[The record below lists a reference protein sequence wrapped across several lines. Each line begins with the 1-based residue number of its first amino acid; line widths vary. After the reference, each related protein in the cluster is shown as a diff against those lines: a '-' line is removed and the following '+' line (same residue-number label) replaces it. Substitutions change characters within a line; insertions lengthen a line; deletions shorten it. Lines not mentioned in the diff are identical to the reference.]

1 MSQCL
6 FTQQTINGGVPVK
19 RVMGEGMSGWQFCG
33 HGGTFFYEKEEEME
47 LEVELVFADSQI

>member
-19 RVMGEGMSGWQFCG
+19 RVMGGGMLGW
-33 HGGTFFYEKEEEME
+33 HVVDTEELHFYEKEEEME
-47 LEVELVFADSQI
+47 LEVELVLADDQI